1 MKRVLKPLVIFFII
15 SSIVF
20 VSSAESSDLEGISFQ
35 GMDGKMHN
43 FSEFTGGKYL
53 FIDTFATWCG
63 PCKEAAPHIQDM
75 IDYRGDVVEVISL
88 SVSPSTDSL
97 SSVKGFAESAGFT
110 WTVGIDTTEM
120 FQASFPSKNLPGYF
134 IFAPNGTLVYTFGIE
149 EASSSR
155 DYIDIVDTHIP
166 NTHSDYPTED
176 SGFSNI
182 MQIFWLSLFIG
193 FLTSLSPCLFPMM
206 PTYFTI
212 VARDNKTSRP
222 KLLLSVLILGA
233 GVMLVFSIFGLIYN
247 VTLGSFLIK
256 NYATFLL
263 VQGLVLFL
271 AGLFL
276 IKTPQFILN
285 ITLPSKL
292 NDLMYSE
299 RVQSNTYLLS
309 FIVGL
314 FYTIIAAPCAF
325 SYFLWEWSLVLAETI
340 FTKILA
346 FGLYTIGAILP
357 FLVIAGFF
365 TEIKSQFAKRVQQ
378 GSNLA
383 KYIFGIIL
391 IGIGVYLTLSSR
403 GFTFFF

>member
-1 MKRVLKPLVIFFII
+1 
-15 SSIVF
+15 
-20 VSSAESSDLEGISFQ
+20 
-35 GMDGKMHN
+35 
-43 FSEFTGGKYL
+43 
-53 FIDTFATWCG
+53 
-63 PCKEAAPHIQDM
+63 
-75 IDYRGDVVEVISL
+75 
-88 SVSPSTDSL
+88 
-97 SSVKGFAESAGFT
+97 
-110 WTVGIDTTEM
+110 
-120 FQASFPSKNLPGYF
+120 
-134 IFAPNGTLVYTFGIE
+134 
-149 EASSSR
+149 
-155 DYIDIVDTHIP
+155 
-166 NTHSDYPTED
+166 
-176 SGFSNI
+176 
-182 MQIFWLSLFIG
+182 
-193 FLTSLSPCLFPMM
+193 MM

-233 GVMLVFSIFGLIYN
+233 GVMLVFSTFGLIYN
-247 VTLGSFLIK
+247 VTLGTFLIK

-263 VQGLVLFL
+263 VQGMVLFI

-276 IKTPQFILN
+276 IKTPQLILN

-325 SYFLWEWSLVLAETI
+325 SYFLWEWSMVLTES
-340 FTKILA
+340 ILA
-346 FGLYTIGAILP
+346 KIMAFALYTIGAILP
-357 FLVIAGFF
+357 FLLIAGFF

-391 IGIGVYLTLSSR
+391 VGIGVYLVLSSR